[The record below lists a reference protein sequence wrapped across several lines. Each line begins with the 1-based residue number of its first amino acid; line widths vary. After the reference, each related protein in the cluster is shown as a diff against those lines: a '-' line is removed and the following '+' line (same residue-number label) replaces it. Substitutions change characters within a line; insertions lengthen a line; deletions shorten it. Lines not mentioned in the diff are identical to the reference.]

1 MSETNETTNETTNQA
16 PNQGST
22 SPARANISI
31 PNEQFAVE
39 EGLPSLPAG
48 GRSGQSK
55 YSPLILQAKALKV
68 NSKFKVPTGGV
79 PHEMFVRN
87 IRLAIKKASLP
98 GVKVTAIKGE
108 DAVYVY
114 RTA

>member
-1 MSETNETTNETTNQA
+1 MSETNETTTETNQT

-22 SPARANISI
+22 PRANISI
-31 PNEQFAVE
+31 PNETFEVE

-98 GVKVTAIKGE
+98 GVKVTAIKDE
-108 DAVYVY
+108 AAVWVY